1 MLQMAAAGF
10 GLAVLFAQSAQ
21 FLNVVK
27 WTGVIYLVF
36 MGVRVFLAMPAKG
49 PQLDIDAATTRQ
61 LYLQGFLTSAANP
74 KAVLFFAA
82 LFPKFI
88 NASDPIWPQLS
99 ILGVTYLLIDGCL
112 LFAYGTVANSLL
124 GRLKN
129 NTLLLDRLSGVLM
142 IGAAL
147 LLATKSLEVR

>member
-1 MLQMAAAGF
+1 MRRRPDNFTYKDSSL
-10 GLAVLFAQSAQ
+10 LPR
-21 FLNVVK
+21 
-27 WTGVIYLVF
+27 T
-36 MGVRVFLAMPAKG
+36 
-49 PQLDIDAATTRQ
+49 
-61 LYLQGFLTSAANP
+61 P
-74 KAVLFFAA
+74 KPFLFFAA
-82 LFPKFI
+82 LFPQFI